1 MLTSI
6 LGWAVNSALLI
17 NAEGIFQKFGS
28 RDVCKMFKTIPN
40 SEPGAKVMVEI
51 TDAPMV
57 YVHSFA
63 LICFHDHLV
72 T

>member
-1 MLTSI
+1 
-6 LGWAVNSALLI
+6 
-17 NAEGIFQKFGS
+17 
-28 RDVCKMFKTIPN
+28 
-40 SEPGAKVMVEI
+40 VMVEI